1 VSGPLSRRSL
11 LRRAGLSLLAVPACA
26 ITRTAAADANAE
38 LRTQLQY
45 QPEPKDGLRCS
56 MCLEFIP
63 GKDEHAP
70 GGCKLIPG
78 DDEISPDGWCTAF
91 NSL

>member
-1 VSGPLSRRSL
+1 MSDRLT
-11 LRRAGLSLLAVPACA
+11 RRAMLGRAGITLLALPACTFSRGA
-26 ITRTAAADANAE
+26 VAGSNAE
-38 LRTQLQY
+38 LRAQLQY
-45 QPEPKDGLRCS
+45 QAEPKDDLRCA

-70 GGCKLIPG
+70 GACKLIPG

-91 NSL
+91 NTL